1 MCVCKWWFTLKYLW
15 TYRSGFRE
23 IISGD
28 QTPFSCMHQDRWS
41 LLYKQGIRV
50 VVLDFDG
57 VLAPYGQI
65 QPDSKWHQLIHELTR
80 IFSGEVYVLSN
91 KPFSKRLTYLKS
103 HFPSLKLIVGVR
115 KKPYP
120 DGLLAIQ
127 KQSQVPFESILMVDD
142 RLLTGVLAALIVGA
156 RPDYVCPARVD
167 YRQCMIPELWFQG
180 LRWLERG
187 LVGLLSRL

>member
-1 MCVCKWWFTLKYLW
+1 MSICKWWFTLKHLW
-15 TYRSGFRE
+15 KCRSGFSEVIVDR
-23 IISGD
+23 
-28 QTPFSCMHQDRWS
+28 QTPFSSLHQGRWS
-41 LLYKQGIRV
+41 LLYKQGIRA

-65 QPDSKWHQLIHELTR
+65 QPDSKWHQTIHDLNR

-91 KPFSKRLTYLKS
+91 KPFSQRLTYLKH

-156 RPDYVCPARVD
+156 RPDYVSPARVD
-167 YRQCMIPELWFQG
+167 YRQRLIPELWFQG
-180 LRWLERG
+180 LRWVERG